1 MDDSIEPMPK
11 IDQQQLAERLVEQA
25 GAEGSN
31 PVRVVEMPVFVCGCA
46 VGRV

>member
-11 IDQQQLAERLVEQA
+11 IDQQQLAEQLVEQA

-31 PVRVVEMPVFVCGCA
+31 WSGRTGCSP
-46 VGRV
+46 G